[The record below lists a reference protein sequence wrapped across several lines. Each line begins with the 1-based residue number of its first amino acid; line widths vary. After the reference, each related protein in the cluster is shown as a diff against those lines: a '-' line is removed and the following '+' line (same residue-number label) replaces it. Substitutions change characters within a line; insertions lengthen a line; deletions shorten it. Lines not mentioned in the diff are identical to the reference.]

1 MTSAFEFPQWGAAYR
16 DVLEEND
23 LPQLLRKMNAAETAI
38 FHRLQELQ
46 IAASAGD
53 EKRAI
58 QEALK
63 VLLAVKTEKLNF
75 PGIVPGV
82 KPSAEPAALQPN
94 STFARHTVHDG
105 PGTDA

>member
-16 DVLEEND
+16 EVLEEND
-23 LPQLLRKMNAAETAI
+23 PQQLLRKMNAAETAI

-46 IAASAGD
+46 IAPGAGD
-53 EKRAI
+53 EKLAI
-58 QEALK
+58 HEALK

-75 PGIVPGV
+75 PGIVSGV
-82 KPSAEPAALQPN
+82 KPSAEQATRQP
-94 STFARHTVHDG
+94 SSAFARHTVHDG